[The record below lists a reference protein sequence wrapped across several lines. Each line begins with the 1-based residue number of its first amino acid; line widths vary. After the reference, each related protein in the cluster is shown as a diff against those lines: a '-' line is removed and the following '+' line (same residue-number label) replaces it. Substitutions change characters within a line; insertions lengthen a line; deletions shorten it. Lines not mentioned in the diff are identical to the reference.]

1 MFGKFPFSQPFST
14 KYRLWTRP
22 GNRGLAQV
30 SVRTEHKRKK
40 KPQCRRQRKHLK
52 IISCLFKVI
61 MIGKCVLIMLECNWE
76 WPFGDNKQTNNATL
90 HVYQLQSTDRS
101 FQVVDWKRTAGECT
115 YGIHNEFVC

>member
-40 KPQCRRQRKHLK
+40 KPQRRRQRKHHLK

-76 WPFGDNKQTNNATL
+76 
-90 HVYQLQSTDRS
+90 
-101 FQVVDWKRTAGECT
+101 
-115 YGIHNEFVC
+115 